1 MADEVF
7 LEARRISTAVWCRRC
22 LAMSRP
28 VRWAT
33 STACGVIS
41 YEEMESD
48 EVRRREIEVAIKV
61 IRYTK

>member
-1 MADEVF
+1 MMAEEVF

-33 STACGVIS
+33 STACGVMRCF
-41 YEEMESD
+41 EMESGGGELCD
-48 EVRRREIEVAIKV
+48 GE
-61 IRYTK
+61 

>member
-1 MADEVF
+1 MMADEVF

-48 EVRRREIEVAIKV
+48 EM
-61 IRYTK
+61 